1 MPSEGNREKR
11 KAGDKPGDLS
21 PFLKTLIFV
30 LEIFLIILLL
40 VLWFCV
46 GDLRTSK
53 NLWVLFFYSFP
64 AEFLIAIV
72 PHEPMLLYFGKFYSP
87 FTVGLVAAASTLLTE
102 ALNYSTFKYVADLKA
117 FEKVHRSRFVIKLI
131 ELFKKAPFIALWV
144 AGFTPVPFYPFR
156 FMVVIARYPLWKYL
170 LATFLSRTPRFF
182 ILAYVGHSIRLSDTL
197 LIAIFAVMLA
207 AIYLPLLR
215 RRRKKRR
222 EED

>member
-1 MPSEGNREKR
+1 MKQA
-11 KAGDKPGDLS
+11 KAGGLP
-21 PFLKTLIFV
+21 PYLKTLIFF
-30 LEIFLIILLL
+30 LEISLIAGLL
-40 VLWFCV
+40 VLWFCI

-117 FEKVHRSRFVIKLI
+117 FEKVQSNRLLVKLI
-131 ELFKKAPFIALWV
+131 DLFKKAPFIALWV

-156 FMVVIARYPLWKYL
+156 FMVVMARYPLWKYL

-182 ILAYVGHSIRLSDTL
+182 ILAYVGHSIRLSDSV
-197 LIAIFAVMLA
+197 LIVLFAAMLI
-207 AIYLPLLR
+207 AIYLPLLKQR
-215 RRRKKRR
+215 RASRR
-222 EED
+222 END